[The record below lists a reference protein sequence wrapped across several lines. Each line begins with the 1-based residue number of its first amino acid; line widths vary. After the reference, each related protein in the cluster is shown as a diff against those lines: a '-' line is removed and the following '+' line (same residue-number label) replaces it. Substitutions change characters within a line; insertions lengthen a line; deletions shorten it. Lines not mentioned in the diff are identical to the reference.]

1 MTTTERSET
10 PDIARLVRK
19 LRERAHNLHASRAME
34 LGILLDEAAEALTGL
49 EAELTALRSERDAQ
63 WTVLKLLF
71 ERFPDCACI
80 GDLPGC
86 VDELRLRYTWKPMK
100 DAPRDRLVWIRHLR
114 ETLWPFMGYAHEH
127 PGAGGWM
134 EIP

>member
-10 PDIARLVRK
+10 PRNITGEQRAFELRLI
-19 LRERAHNLHASRAME
+19 ERADTAERE
-34 LGILLDEAAEALTGL
+34 LS
-49 EAELTALRSERDAQ
+49 ALRSERDAQ

-100 DAPRDRLVWIRHLR
+100 YAPYKKLLLHFPDGEVGIG
-114 ETLWPFMGYAHEH
+114 FHEDFI
-127 PGAGGWM
+127 PADGWM